1 MGICLLVIA
10 RGEELNIQHFFD
22 WKTLS
27 YTYNIVEFPS
37 VNDKLCGDKNLNN
50 SVFFLSI
57 LKYACQFVSAIEFI
71 CTLCW
76 MALPRFFLANDF
88 KLTCLYVLNTT
99 SIL

>member
-37 VNDKLCGDKNLNN
+37 VNDKLCWDKNLNN
-50 SVFFLSI
+50 SVLFLSVLKNALFVGIEHRINSLSMIFSRI
-57 LKYACQFVSAIEFI
+57 L
-71 CTLCW
+71 L
-76 MALPRFFLANDF
+76 
-88 KLTCLYVLNTT
+88 
-99 SIL
+99 